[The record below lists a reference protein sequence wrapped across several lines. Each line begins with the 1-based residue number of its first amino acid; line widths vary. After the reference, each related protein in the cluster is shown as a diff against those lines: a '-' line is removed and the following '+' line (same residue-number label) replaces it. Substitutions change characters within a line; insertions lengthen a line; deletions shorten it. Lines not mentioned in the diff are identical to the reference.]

1 MSPYGLQFIGNLIMP
16 FLNGFEV
23 VPDDKLNT
31 NVNGVTLGGN
41 YIQVKNLGKV
51 QKPVLMKLPMQW
63 ELSIQ
68 AKV

>member
-1 MSPYGLQFIGNLIMP
+1 MDPHSVEIIFKY
-16 FLNGFEV
+16 
-23 VPDDKLNT
+23 
-31 NVNGVTLGGN
+31 
-41 YIQVKNLGKV
+41 KNLGKV